1 MSKSVFEEVARV
13 LDDLDI
19 ERSWTAATDLGRRVL
34 VESVAV
40 LLEHLEVT
48 VSGAPRLHVLY
59 QEVGLKEAGLIV
71 SEVRVQPQAH
81 RLSGAWSGWTEAIPR
96 LPCLHLVRVALLSD
110 RNTAGP
116 EVRCPC
122 EGILRTRGP
131 S

>member
-34 VESVAV
+34 IESVTV

-71 SEVRVQPQAH
+71 SEVR
-81 RLSGAWSGWTEAIPR
+81 AWSGWTEAIPR
-96 LPCLHLVRVALLSD
+96 LPCLHLVRVALLSA

-122 EGILRTRGP
+122 EGIFRTRGP